1 MGLTVT
7 TDDKGVRVFANEK
20 TTSDGKKFLLYSIAI
35 SSKDKDGRWANGYLN
50 CRFKKDVVVNN
61 KAKIKINNAFFT
73 VSKSNGKAYTP
84 LMITDF
90 EVLEEGEAGATVD
103 GDGFV
108 SMEGIND
115 SDLPFAD

>member
-20 TTSDGKKFLLYSIAI
+20 TTSNGGKFTLYSLAV
-35 SSKDKDGRWANGYLN
+35 SSKDKDGNWTNGYVN

-61 KAKIKINNAFFT
+61 KAKIKINNAFYT
-73 VSKSNGKAYTP
+73 ATKSNGKTYTS

-90 EVLEEGEAGATVD
+90 EILEEGEAVD